1 MKRSIILSLAAVAA
15 ISLQANTPACRLRA
29 ARASRST
36 GVAAQSRPPV
46 LVELFTSEG
55 CSDCPPADALLAR
68 LDQSQPVP
76 GAEAIV
82 LSEHVDYWN
91 HLGWR
96 DPYSSH
102 EYSERQ
108 SAYAAR
114 FGLDSVYTPQMVV
127 DGESEMVGS
136 DRSRVLAAIAK
147 AADGPAIPVTLS
159 AVQREGRSI
168 VAHIEAGRTGRPAS
182 PVNVYAAL
190 ADDSDASTVSAG
202 ENAGRTLIHI
212 AVLRSLVRVGSLDSS
227 GKFSGDV
234 KLPVIKENDGGMR
247 LIVFLQEESAGRVW
261 GVMVAHVPR

>member
-1 MKRSIILSLAAVAA
+1 M
-15 ISLQANTPACRLRA
+15 
-29 ARASRST
+29 
-36 GVAAQSRPPV
+36 
-46 LVELFTSEG
+46 
-55 CSDCPPADALLAR
+55 
-68 LDQSQPVP
+68 
-76 GAEAIV
+76 

-91 HLGWR
+91 HQGWR

-114 FGLDSVYTPQMVV
+114 FDLDSVYTPQMVV

-147 AADGPAIPVTLS
+147 AADGPAVPVALS

-168 VAHIEAGRTGRPAS
+168 VAHIEAGRAGRPAR

-202 ENAGRTLIHI
+202 ENAGRTLTHI
-212 AVLRSLVRVGSLDSS
+212 AVLRSLVRVGSLESS

-234 KLPVIKENDGGMR
+234 KLPVVKENDSGMR

-261 GVMVAHVPR
+261 GVTVAHVSR

>member
-1 MKRSIILSLAAVAA
+1 MRLSIILSLAAVAA
-15 ISLQANTPACRLRA
+15 ISLQANTPAWRFRGA
-29 ARASRST
+29 HASHSSGVRTEAR
-36 GVAAQSRPPV
+36 QPV

-76 GAEAIV
+76 AADAIV

-91 HLGWR
+91 HQGWR
-96 DPYSSH
+96 DPYSS

-114 FGLDSVYTPQMVV
+114 FDLDSVYTPQMVV

-147 AADGPAIPVTLS
+147 AADGPAVPVALS

-168 VAHIEAGRTGRPAS
+168 VAHIEAGRAGRPAR

-202 ENAGRTLIHI
+202 ENAGRTLTHI
-212 AVLRSLVRVGSLDSS
+212 AVLRSLVRVGSLESS

-234 KLPVIKENDGGMR
+234 KLPVVKENDSGMR

-261 GVMVAHVPR
+261 GVTAAHVSR